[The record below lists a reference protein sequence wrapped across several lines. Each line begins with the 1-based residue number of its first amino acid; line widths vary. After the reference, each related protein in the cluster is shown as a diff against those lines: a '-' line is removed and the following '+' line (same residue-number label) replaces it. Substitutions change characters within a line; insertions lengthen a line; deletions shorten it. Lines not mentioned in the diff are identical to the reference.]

1 MPSSITWLAERAM
14 LHQATVVAPSGLYR
28 LIPSGCLATE
38 LVILLVAHGGENS
51 YNMPGI
57 RRAAPAQRSLALKA
71 GIVISTRA
79 LCSVTSNDN
88 YSGADSNIDASRV
101 GTSVVPGLS

>member
-1 MPSSITWLAERAM
+1 MSGDRAGNFASRA
-14 LHQATVVAPSGLYR
+14 LWR
-28 LIPSGCLATE
+28 
-38 LVILLVAHGGENS
+38 NS

-57 RRAAPAQRSLALKA
+57 RRAAPAQRNLALKA

-79 LCSVTSNDN
+79 LCPVTSNDN